1 MSSSPV
7 VIILAAYNIA
17 ERIWDFWT
25 SNGNAIAFFLFVYMI
40 AGAIFWEQDS
50 VHECR
55 GTESFNHY
63 FFPGSVFSQL
73 EIPEKGNFEG
83 YFGSLY
89 IVFIHWS
96 RYWYG
101 LVSWWY
107 PSDILVI
114 IYGNFLI
121 YELFNLYQCRA
132 LYRRIKQTE
141 KTKQELARSLK
152 TATSKVSQLEV
163 SNSLSKAVL

>member
-1 MSSSPV
+1 MPLPSFYSFIWLQVQFSESKTASMSAEVQKVLITTFSLVLNSV
-7 VIILAAYNIA
+7 NLKYLKKEILRVTLA
-17 ERIWDFWT
+17 
-25 SNGNAIAFFLFVYMI
+25 L
-40 AGAIFWEQDS
+40 
-50 VHECR
+50 
-55 GTESFNHY
+55 
-63 FFPGSVFSQL
+63 
-73 EIPEKGNFEG
+73 
-83 YFGSLY
+83 LY
-89 IVFIHWS
+89 VVFIHWS
-96 RYWYG
+96 RYWCG
-101 LVSWWY
+101 IVSWWY
-107 PSDILVI
+107 PGDILVI

>member
-1 MSSSPV
+1 MPLPSFYSFIWLQVQFSESKTASMSAEVQKVLITTFSLVLYSV
-7 VIILAAYNIA
+7 NLKYLKKEILRVTLA
-17 ERIWDFWT
+17 
-25 SNGNAIAFFLFVYMI
+25 L
-40 AGAIFWEQDS
+40 
-50 VHECR
+50 
-55 GTESFNHY
+55 
-63 FFPGSVFSQL
+63 
-73 EIPEKGNFEG
+73 
-83 YFGSLY
+83 LY

>member
-1 MSSSPV
+1 MPLPSFYSFIWLQVQFSQSKTASMSAEVQKVLITTFSLVLYSV
-7 VIILAAYNIA
+7 NLKYLKKEILRVILA
-17 ERIWDFWT
+17 
-25 SNGNAIAFFLFVYMI
+25 L
-40 AGAIFWEQDS
+40 
-50 VHECR
+50 
-55 GTESFNHY
+55 
-63 FFPGSVFSQL
+63 
-73 EIPEKGNFEG
+73 
-83 YFGSLY
+83 LY

-96 RYWYG
+96 RYWCG

-107 PSDILVI
+107 PGDILVI

-163 SNSLSKAVL
+163 SNLLSKAVL